1 MHSSRS
7 HTIHI
12 RAKVNLPRSR
22 KSRISDALRVQP
34 KPRLLGIVL
43 SCWERARDDLGLE
56 PVSKAGEVLVRIV
69 VAGWLAGHGICV
81 VEDLLEVFDGGS
93 LFDWGC
99 RHCGWKYD
107 SELKSGFDECY
118 YVL

>member
-1 MHSSRS
+1 MHSSRP
-7 HTIHI
+7 HTIHV
-12 RAKVNLPRSR
+12 RAKVNFPRRR
-22 KSRISDALRVQP
+22 KSRIRDSLCVQS

-56 PVSKAGEVLVRIV
+56 SVSKASEVFIWIV

-93 LFDWGC
+93 LLDWGC
-99 RHCGWKYD
+99 GHCDGFW
-107 SELKSGFDECY
+107 ELRFEFG
-118 YVL
+118 